1 MSRQINIEKVEYQDL
16 TLIKGIGITTESKL
30 NDAGIYT
37 ISQLRDIA
45 PETLSEIKGL
55 SVNSAVRIIDAANL
69 IMVSNGNEI
78 KSVKPKEIADSNII
92 QTKDDKTLSTKKALV
107 YVLPNAGFTAL
118 ISFAANFMLLFYINI
133 MGQPA
138 IITGVIYSVS
148 FLLFALSSIIWGVI
162 ADKIGKKKVLGI
174 TSTILALTFVLL
186 WLPPTP
192 TTSQTY
198 GQIYMP
204 LIIWLIIF
212 LFLFRITAAGFQST
226 LYALLPE
233 LSTNEKNRVKVSM
246 LNTLMATLGFV
257 VGIMGPVILMSQ
269 ATMDLDRSTPQ
280 LFYPISSIG
289 RIIAT
294 QTFQFSIFIIIIFI
308 IALILMQLI
317 IKEQPKSNI
326 DHTLKMKE
334 VLRAITIPFKDKNYK
349 TWLIT
354 TFLFWIPFVSFQY
367 LLINMATF
375 MFKLR
380 GNEFILLVGIALIA
394 GIMSF
399 FVWQI
404 LTIKI
409 GLKKTLT
416 ICLLTSG
423 VGFSLISLLI
433 IPMDHL
439 LILIIATILV
449 SIIACSLIGAMV
461 FPLVITSNI
470 IEKAEVRT
478 GKSLGG
484 TYYGTYSTM
493 AALAAATTMLLVA
506 IILHTLTTESPVT
519 YGVLMG
525 CNTLLVLIAT
535 IVLQKIE
542 L

>member
-1 MSRQINIEKVEYQDL
+1 MSSQSNIEKVEYQDL
-16 TLIKGIGITTESKL
+16 TLIKGIGTTTKSKL

-37 ISQLRDIA
+37 ISQLKDMV

-55 SVNSAVRIIDAANL
+55 SVNSAVKIIDAANL
-69 IMVSNGNEI
+69 ILIYKDDGTI
-78 KSVKPKEIADSNII
+78 SVKPEEIVDSMNIQI
-92 QTKDDKTLSTKKALV
+92 KDDKTLSTKKALV

-138 IITGVIYSVS
+138 IIAGVIYSIS
-148 FLLFALSSIIWGVI
+148 FILFALSSIIWGVI
-162 ADKIGKKKVLGI
+162 ADRIGKKKVLGI
-174 TSTILALTFVLL
+174 TSSILALTFVLL
-186 WLPPTP
+186 WIPPTP

-198 GQIYMP
+198 GQVYIP

-233 LSTNEKNRVKVSM
+233 LSTNEKNRVKVSL

-280 LFYPISSIG
+280 LYYPLSSIG

-294 QTFQFSIFIIIIFI
+294 QTFQFSIVIIIIFV

-326 DHTLKMKE
+326 GTLRMSE
-334 VLRAITIPFKDKNYK
+334 VLKSITIPFKDKNYK
-349 TWLIT
+349 KWLIT

-380 GNEFILLVGIALIA
+380 GSEFILLVGIALIA

-416 ICLLTSG
+416 ICLSTAV
-423 VGFSLISLLI
+423 VGFSLIALLV

-439 LILIIATILV
+439 LLLIIGTIFV

-461 FPLVITSNI
+461 FPLAITSNI
-470 IEKAEVRT
+470 IEKAEIKT

-484 TYYGTYSTM
+484 TYYGTYSTI
-493 AALAAATTMLLVA
+493 AALAAATAMLLVA
-506 IILHTLTTESPVT
+506 IILQVLTTESPVA
-519 YGVLMG
+519 YGVIMG
-525 CNTLLVLIAT
+525 CNALLILIAT
-535 IVLQKIE
+535 IILQKIE